1 MTEITKLKVKRL
13 QLAEKHFYYNGCEC
27 ENFTAENEQKEN
39 EILNLAADVLIQIL
53 TQEYKENM

>member
-1 MTEITKLKVKRL
+1 MTEITRLKITRQ
-13 QLAEKHFYYNGCEC
+13 QLVEKHFYYNGCEC